1 MIRQVMI
8 VGLMLVS
15 LGTFAQAAVPG
26 ASAPGIPAK
35 ADTTA
40 YANSQPSTLHSPHE
54 VYSALF
60 LEAMVQRQKGNSD
73 AAFDL
78 LTRCVEID
86 STASEAYFF
95 LSYYYDQM
103 RMHKQALACI
113 RKAASIEPDNTTYL
127 ETLAQAVIQQKDY
140 DEAIRVVELLYSQNK
155 DREDLLE
162 VLYGLYQ
169 QQEDYGHAIDVLK
182 RIETIDGKNERL
194 AYAKSSLYTKMGDK
208 QAAIAEMK
216 ALSDQYPNDLGYLGL
231 YGDMLMMNDEH
242 EEARKIYERI
252 LSEDPENSRGQFSMM
267 TYLRAEQQNEQADSM
282 VNAILMNKNTP
293 TDQKIYLLRQVIQDN
308 ESNGGDS
315 TQVLALFHK
324 ILAQPKPDVDI
335 ATICA
340 AYMELKQMPKD
351 TIATVLEQILTLA
364 PDNAAARLSLV
375 GYAWNAGDRDRVID
389 LCRAARQYN
398 PEEMAFYYYQGIAHY
413 QKGEHAEAMS
423 AFQNGIGVI
432 TEDSNPAIV
441 SDFYAVMGDLLH
453 QEGRAREAFEA
464 YDSCLMHTPDNIM
477 CLNNYAY
484 YLSEM
489 GEQLDRAEQMSYKT
503 IKADPL
509 NPTYLDTYAWI
520 LFMQERYSEA
530 KIYIEQA
537 LQNDSDSN
545 AVITEQ
551 AGDIYMKNNDVA
563 RALTLW
569 KEALLK
575 SPDNK
580 KLFRKI
586 KLKKYLK

>member
-1 MIRQVMI
+1 MMVLA
-8 VGLMLVS
+8 GLS
-15 LGTFAQAAVPG
+15 ISAQ
-26 ASAPGIPAK
+26 
-35 ADTTA
+35 TLNTL
-40 YANSQPSTLHSPHE
+40 PSTQTAPSGLPSLTTTDTQE
-54 VYSALF
+54 RYAAFF

-78 LTRCVEID
+78 LRHCVEID
-86 STASEAYFF
+86 TTASEAYFF
-95 LSYYYDQM
+95 LAEYYDGLKDKE
-103 RMHKQALACI
+103 RSLACI
-113 RKAASIEPDNTTYL
+113 RKAAKLEPENITYL
-127 ETLAQAVIQQKDY
+127 ETLAQIDIQQKNY
-140 DEAIRVVELLYSQNK
+140 DEAISVMEQLYSRNK
-155 DREDLLE
+155 DRIDLLE
-162 VLYGLYQ
+162 TLYGLYLQ
-169 QQEDYGHAIDVLK
+169 KEDFANAVGVLQ

-194 AYAKSSLYTKMGDK
+194 AYAKSGLYTKMGDK
-208 QAAIAEMK
+208 KAAIAEMK

-242 EEARKIYERI
+242 EKARQIYERI
-252 LSEDPENSRGQFSMM
+252 LAEEPENTRGQTSMM
-267 TYLRAEQQNEQADSM
+267 AYLRMENKTEQADSM
-282 VNAILMNKNTP
+282 LNVILLNKNTS
-293 TDQKIYLLRQVIQDN
+293 TEQKIHLLRQEIQVN
-308 ESNGGDS
+308 ENTSRDS
-315 TQVLALFHK
+315 TEILNLFHK
-324 ILAQPKPDVDI
+324 MLAQPQPDVDI
-335 ATICA
+335 ATLCA

-351 TIATVLEQILTLA
+351 SIAAVLEQILTLA
-364 PDNAAARLSLV
+364 PDNAAARLQLV
-375 GYAWNAGDRDRVID
+375 SYAWADNDKDRVID

-398 PEEMAFYYYQGIAHY
+398 PDEMAFYYYQGIAHY
-413 QKGEHAEAMS
+413 QKGENKEAMS

-453 QEGRAREAFEA
+453 QEGRSREAFEA

-489 GEQLDRAEQMSYKT
+489 GEQLDKAEEMSYKT

-545 AVITEQ
+545 AVITEH
-551 AGDIYMKNNDVA
+551 AGDIYMKNHEVE

-569 KEALLK
+569 KEALQQ
-575 SPDNK
+575 SPNNK

-586 KLKKYLK
+586 KLKKYVK